1 MSMLLDAMLRVP
13 PVIPMAA
20 VPGRP
25 PGTHCTDEDS
35 KAQGVKYLDSEGH
48 REWEQLS
55 GDSSPGSLALM
66 SLLFS

>member
-13 PVIPMAA
+13 PVIPTAA